1 MANLSL
7 GCKRNLHSHVKGGK
21 SRLFFFQMLNALSL
35 DSALVAILW
44 QLLLAKAWETPF
56 SFIYSFLLGVAVWL
70 GFMADRLFDAFIISN
85 KTHSFR
91 HTLAFN
97 NRRKILLVWIIVL
110 AFSIFFALENLAGHV
125 FRSGIFLACLCAFN
139 AILTFAEG
147 KVMVPFPKE
156 IRTALL
162 FSCGVFFFVYIH
174 LNSTTIVHWLV
185 FALLTI
191 LWFLNC
197 CIISRWEKFLDLA
210 QGQSSL
216 VLRSSLLS
224 SSFLRHAI
232 TLTTVAA
239 LVLSFH
245 PKFLNSRHALLSCA
259 LALASLQAVGSIRIG
274 SEGKRI
280 VADCCLWVPC
290 LLFLSFT

>member
-7 GCKRNLHSHVKGGK
+7 GCKRNLDSHEKGGK
-21 SRLFFFQMLNALSL
+21 SCLFFFQMLNALSL

-70 GFMADRLFDAFIISN
+70 GFMADRLFDTFIISK

-91 HTLAFN
+91 HTLALK

-110 AFSIFFALENLAGHV
+110 AFSIFLALENLAGQV
-125 FRSGIFLACLCAFN
+125 VRSGIFLACLCAFN
-139 AILTFAEG
+139 AILTFADR
-147 KVMVPFPKE
+147 KVMIPFPKE

-185 FALLTI
+185 FVLLTI

-197 CIISRWEKFLDLA
+197 CKISHWEKFLDLA

-216 VLRSSLLS
+216 VLRNSFLS

-232 TLTTVAA
+232 TLTTVTA

-245 PKFLNSRHALLSCA
+245 PKFLNSRYALLSCA
-259 LALASLQAVGSIRIG
+259 MALASLQAVCSIKIG
-274 SEGKRI
+274 SESKRI